1 MAFRFQRRVTLIPGL
16 RLNFGKRGVSV
27 SAGIRGANI
36 TAGRRGV
43 HGNMGAPGTG
53 LSYRTRLD
61 KAPAHQ
67 RRAARAQERNSN
79 GQTSTST
86 SSQKVTLE
94 CDAQGK
100 LNMVDEF
107 GAPASAKLKRDIWAQ
122 HADKIHTFL
131 RNEMERINDD
141 HELLVNIHHDT
152 PPLSTPAPEL
162 EQQPFAEPEPRLPM
176 PKTLPSEPTPIKK
189 RFWHTLFATLE
200 TRRVSTNEA
209 AYQAWQQELKATQ
222 HDNEEQTNKYTAQH
236 AAWSE
241 RRNEHNE
248 TQQALSEAFNE
259 DLHSDTEFMSGIL
272 ENELAQ
278 LDWPRETNID
288 FEINQQQIKLDVDLP
303 ASDHFPSQEAN
314 FNASKKRLLVKNK
327 SATQQRKEYAQHVHG
342 VIFRLL
348 GVVFVTLPSI
358 NEIDISA
365 YSQRINEATGHEEDE
380 YLLQVCVKRE
390 DWARLNLDTPERINP
405 ITALE
410 QFNLQRNMS
419 KTGIFTAIAV

>member
-27 SAGIRGANI
+27 SAGIRGANV

-43 HGNMGAPGTG
+43 YGNMGAPGTG

-61 KAPAHQ
+61 KSPAQQ
-67 RRAARAQERNSN
+67 RRAARAQERDSN
-79 GQTSTST
+79 AQGNKTSI
-86 SSQKVTLE
+86 TLE

-100 LNMVDEF
+100 LNILDEF
-107 GAPASAKLKRDIWAQ
+107 GEPASAALKKLVWAQ
-122 HADKIHTFL
+122 HADQVHTFL
-131 RNEMERINDD
+131 RNEMNRINDD

-152 PPLSTPAPEL
+152 PPLSTPAPEF
-162 EQQPFAEPEPRLPM
+162 EQQPFSEPEPRLAI
-176 PKTLPSEPTPIKK
+176 PKALPSEPTPIKK
-189 RFWHTLFATLE
+189 RFWHALFATLE
-200 TRRVSTNEA
+200 KRRISTNKE
-209 AYQAWQQELKATQ
+209 AYQAWQQELKATKR
-222 HDNEEQTNKYTAQH
+222 DNETQASNFTAQH

-248 TQQALSEAFNE
+248 AQQALSEAFNE
-259 DLHSDTEFMSGIL
+259 DLHSDSEFMSSIL

-278 LDWPRETNID
+278 LDWPRETHID
-288 FEINQQQIKLDVDLP
+288 FEISNQQVKLDVDLP
-303 ASDHFPSQEAN
+303 ASDKFPSQEAS
-314 FNASKKRLLVKNK
+314 FNASKKRLLVKDK
-327 SATQQRKEYAQHVHG
+327 SATQQRQEYAQHVHG

-358 NEIDISA
+358 SEINISA

-380 YLLQVCVKRE
+380 YLLQVCVQRE
-390 DWARLNLDTPERINP
+390 EWARLNIDAPERINP

-419 KTGIFTAIAV
+419 KTGIFKAIAV